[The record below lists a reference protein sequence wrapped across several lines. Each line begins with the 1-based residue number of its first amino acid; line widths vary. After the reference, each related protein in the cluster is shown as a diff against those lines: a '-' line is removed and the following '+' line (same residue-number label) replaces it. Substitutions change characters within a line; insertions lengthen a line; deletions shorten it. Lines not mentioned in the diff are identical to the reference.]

1 MDLFRVTEHFLLEIQ
16 QETWTF
22 QYWILESVGEW
33 NGKER
38 AGGKHSFIS
47 MILQLI
53 PLYIHPH
60 DPAVDSTLHSSA
72 WSCSWFHFTF
82 IGMIL
87 QLVPLYIHPHDPA
100 VDSTLHSSAWSCS
113 WFHFTIHS
121 STWSCSWFHFT
132 ISSLVLLP
140 SSGVLCPILFAC
152 RPILLTFS
160 PPENSLIFFI
170 KRYASFVWLMFSS

>member
-1 MDLFRVTEHFLLEIQ
+1 MVFNFWTKNCVMMDLFRVTEHFLQEIQ
-16 QETWTF
+16 QGTWTF

-82 IGMIL
+82 ISMIL
-87 QLVPLYIHPHDPA
+87 QLIPLYYTFINMIMQLISLYYLLSGSSPKFWCSLSHPFCLQA
-100 VDSTLHSSAWSCS
+100 HSPHFFPPRKFSDI
-113 WFHFTIHS
+113 FH
-121 STWSCSWFHFT
+121 
-132 ISSLVLLP
+132 
-140 SSGVLCPILFAC
+140 
-152 RPILLTFS
+152 
-160 PPENSLIFFI
+160 
-170 KRYASFVWLMFSS
+170 